1 MIDRADVL
9 WKTEWPRLDAASIA
23 ILARWVAGL
32 LIAAVAVRFIAR
44 RAGAFLSRKPAA
56 QRPS

>member
-1 MIDRADVL
+1 MIDRGDIL

-32 LIAAVAVRFIAR
+32 LIAAAAVRFIAR
-44 RAGAFLSRKPAA
+44 RAGAFLSRKPSA
-56 QRPS
+56 QRTS